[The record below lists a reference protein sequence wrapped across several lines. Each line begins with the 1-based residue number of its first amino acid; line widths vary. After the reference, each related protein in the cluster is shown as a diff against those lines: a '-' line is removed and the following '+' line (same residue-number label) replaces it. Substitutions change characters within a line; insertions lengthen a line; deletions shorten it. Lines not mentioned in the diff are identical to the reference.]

1 MFSLSG
7 VDGSL
12 SSGDRGTPV
21 VFDVFVGRDGRVRV
35 LFRSIPL
42 TSDVS
47 WLHRAA
53 FPGDLVLPRLRLA
66 GAGPAGATLSSD
78 RVYITRVAT
87 TSLDGGPVLDL
98 EAQAEPLHIVY
109 PEPSPPHN
117 RRVACYRTI
126 GMRGFSVVS
135 CEAPEGTVALAAPHE
150 PQEYGALEGIITIE
164 SADTS
169 PPLASWLATCDDLI
183 ARILDIVSLG
193 QGRYVRYGIREC
205 YVNET
210 LAQLDFYGAHESTD
224 PYQPC
229 FHHLNMEPVL
239 TLAVNSY
246 TPRLRDDAGLGIAIE
261 WLLMNPRY
269 IEGKYLTAHTAI
281 EHLLAILGSHLP
293 TTILE
298 PEAYQRAV
306 LPRLASA
313 LELASKD
320 LPDASDEDLAFLRRK
335 LDGLNHRPFT
345 DRLLSLFEHL
355 RVPTSDL
362 ADRIPAALRA
372 RNKLLHRGRYTGDEP
387 LQEHLTVLRELV
399 VRTILTLLNFHGYY
413 ESYLRDPTWG
423 PFPPVTKQ
431 PSVAT

>member
-1 MFSLSG
+1 M
-7 VDGSL
+7 
-12 SSGDRGTPV
+12 
-21 VFDVFVGRDGRVRV
+21 

-47 WLHRAA
+47 WLHHAA
-53 FPGDLVLPRLRLA
+53 FPGDLVLPRLRLT
-66 GAGPAGATLSSD
+66 GAGPAGTTLSSD

-87 TSLDGGPVLDL
+87 TSHDGGTVLDL
-98 EAQAEPLHIVY
+98 AAQAEPLHIVY

-117 RRVACYRTI
+117 RRVAWYRTV
-126 GMRGFSVVS
+126 GMRGFSVVA
-135 CEAPEGTVALAAPHE
+135 CAAPEGTVGLAAPHE
-150 PQEYGALEGIITIE
+150 PQGYRTLEGIITIE
-164 SADTS
+164 TADTS
-169 PPLASWLATCDDLI
+169 VPLAAWLANCDDLI

-193 QGRYVRYGIREC
+193 QGRYIRYSIREC

-210 LAQLDFYGAHESTD
+210 LAQVGFYGAHESTE

-239 TLAVNSY
+239 ALAVNAY

-261 WLLMNPRY
+261 WFLMNPRY
-269 IEGKYLTAHTAI
+269 VEGKYLTAFAAL
-281 EHLLAILGSHLP
+281 EHLLTVLGKDLP

-313 LELASKD
+313 LALARED
-320 LPDASDEDLAFLRRK
+320 LPNASDEDLAFLRRK
-335 LDGLNHRPFT
+335 LDSLNHRPFA
-345 DRLLSLFEHL
+345 DRLATLFEYL
-355 RVPTSDL
+355 GVPTSDI
-362 ADRIPAALRA
+362 ADRLPPALRA
-372 RNKLLHRGRYTGDEP
+372 RNPLLHRGRYTGDEP

-423 PFPPVTKQ
+423 PFPPVTNERPDAK
-431 PSVAT
+431 